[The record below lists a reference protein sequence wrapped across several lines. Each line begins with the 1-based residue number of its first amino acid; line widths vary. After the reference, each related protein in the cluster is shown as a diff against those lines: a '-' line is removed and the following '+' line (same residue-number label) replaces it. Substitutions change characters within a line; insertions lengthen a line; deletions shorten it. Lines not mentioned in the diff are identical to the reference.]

1 MSVTAYQPWLTF
13 DCYDTLVRYTE
24 SKNKFLTNLVHSK
37 GGNDK
42 TVATARTQFEV
53 FEKTLQLGKFMVLT
67 NVLRKSLHS
76 AMNSVGMIATASDEA
91 SMIEAVKNSNPFPD
105 VYAALKDLQ
114 KDHRLAILSNSEA
127 KIIKYNIAS
136 IGIDFDAVVLAS
148 EAMCYKPATGMFHE
162 LLDRIGESPENV
174 THIAQSFYHD
184 MRTTKDLGFGRRL
197 WINRYKRACDTA
209 YMPDKELSDL
219 SGVRAALTD

>member
-1 MSVTAYQPWLTF
+1 MPVTAYQPWLTF

-24 SKNKFLTNLVHSK
+24 SKTKCLTNLVRSK
-37 GGNDK
+37 GGSDK
-42 TVATARTQFEV
+42 TVATARTEFEV
-53 FEKTLQLGKFMVLT
+53 FEKKLQLGKFMVLT

-76 AMNSVGMIATASDEA
+76 AMDSVGMTATASDEV
-91 SMIEAVKNSNPFPD
+91 SMIEAVKNSNPVPD
-105 VYAALKDLQ
+105 VHAALKDLQ
-114 KDHRLAILSNSEA
+114 KDYRLAILSNSEPE
-127 KIIKYNIAS
+127 IIKYNIAS

-148 EAMCYKPATGMFHE
+148 EAMCYKPATRMFHE
-162 LLDRIGESPENV
+162 LLDRIGEPPENV